1 MVKNF
6 CTGRA
11 GLRDISSHL
20 HCCDS
25 KFVPTLSSRLDIDKY
40 SKKILEHAK
49 IFEAWVD
56 DDLVG
61 LVAVYCNSSEGVAAF
76 ITNVSVLPS
85 WVGKGIATQLIDYCI
100 LQVTQLGFKR
110 IDLEVSKDNQAAI
123 ALYEKHGFTTTG
135 NCGLTQ
141 KMTAYLKKDFE

>member
-11 GLRDISSHL
+11 GFNEISSHL

-25 KFVPTLSSRLDIDKY
+25 TFKPTLSSRLDIDEY

-61 LVAVYCNSSEGVAAF
+61 LVAVYCNSPEGAAAF

-85 WVGKGIATQLIDYCI
+85 WVGKGIATQLIGHCI
-100 LQVTQLGFKR
+100 FEVTQLGFKR

-123 ALYEKHGFTTTG
+123 ALYGKYGFTTTG

-141 KMTAYLKKDFE
+141 KMTAYLTKDF